1 MKGED
6 APVSFLRAVS
16 VLPEEW
22 VTVLTG
28 LKYAQKNRPI
38 FSRNYNI
45 KWEISLDILELHDI
59 MRLHL
64 QKQETASEALPFD
77 DCESSNVLVSV
88 LLQHHIFAI
97 LESCARLYLY
107 ESLL

>member
-1 MKGED
+1 
-6 APVSFLRAVS
+6 
-16 VLPEEW
+16 
-22 VTVLTG
+22 
-28 LKYAQKNRPI
+28 
-38 FSRNYNI
+38 
-45 KWEISLDILELHDI
+45 

-97 LESCARLYLY
+97 LESCVASYIFTKD
-107 ESLL
+107 LL

>member
-1 MKGED
+1 
-6 APVSFLRAVS
+6 
-16 VLPEEW
+16 
-22 VTVLTG
+22 
-28 LKYAQKNRPI
+28 
-38 FSRNYNI
+38 
-45 KWEISLDILELHDI
+45 

-107 ESLL
+107 ESKKKKKSIQHFR

>member
-1 MKGED
+1 
-6 APVSFLRAVS
+6 
-16 VLPEEW
+16 
-22 VTVLTG
+22 
-28 LKYAQKNRPI
+28 
-38 FSRNYNI
+38 
-45 KWEISLDILELHDI
+45 

>member
-45 KWEISLDILELHDI
+45 KWE
-59 MRLHL
+59 
-64 QKQETASEALPFD
+64 
-77 DCESSNVLVSV
+77 N
-88 LLQHHIFAI
+88 FA
-97 LESCARLYLY
+97 
-107 ESLL
+107 